1 MATQEQRFGQVVHTD
16 ATATRAPQRDGQM
29 RHFVT
34 QSLRVDRERQPYA
47 SADERV
53 LVDERLI
60 RQIVHR
66 DYSAVL
72 TARAKELR

>member
-1 MATQEQRFGQVVHTD
+1 MHAD
-16 ATATRAPQRDGQM
+16 ASAARAPQCDGQTG
-29 RHFVT
+29 HFVT
-34 QSLRVDRERQPYA
+34 QSLRFDREWQPHA
-47 SADERV
+47 RADERV

-60 RQIVHR
+60 GQIVHR